1 MSEKLLTVSGLS
13 VTYASGDRTVR
24 AVNSVSLDINRG
36 ETLGLVGETGAGK
49 TTFALSLMRL
59 LPKRTAKITSG
70 SVEFEGIDILSA
82 GEGQMRSLRGDKIA
96 MIFQDP
102 MTSLDPVRT
111 VGNQIGEALRLH
123 SDNPHDRKAIES
135 RVEEMLE
142 TVGIPATRK
151 NEFPHQFSGGMKQRV
166 LIAMALSCSPELLI
180 ADEPTTALDVTIQA
194 QVLAL
199 MGELQE
205 RMQMAMLLITHD
217 LGVVAE
223 TCDTVAVMYAGEIVE
238 YGKVEDIFGDGNH
251 HPYTRGL
258 FAAIPSLTDTSPRLH
273 PIDGLMPDPTDLPP
287 GCSFAPRCPECME
300 ICRSHSPKA
309 ARRGEHIIK
318 CHLFGPED

>member
-70 SVEFEGIDILSA
+70 SVEFEGIDILSV
-82 GEGQMRSLRGDKIA
+82 GEDQMRSRRGDKIA

-102 MTSLDPVRT
+102 MTSLDPVRS

-180 ADEPTTALDVTIQA
+180 ADEPITALDVTIQA

-205 RMQMAMLLITHD
+205 RMQMAMRHVHLACALKGERIAVREMRKHAALYLKGMHGAAALRRAVVQASSAEEMCVA
-217 LGVVAE
+217 LGALRTQARDDGIE
-223 TCDTVAVMYAGEIVE
+223 D
-238 YGKVEDIFGDGNH
+238 GKE
-251 HPYTRGL
+251 
-258 FAAIPSLTDTSPRLH
+258 PS
-273 PIDGLMPDPTDLPP
+273 
-287 GCSFAPRCPECME
+287 A
-300 ICRSHSPKA
+300 
-309 ARRGEHIIK
+309 
-318 CHLFGPED
+318 

>member
-82 GEGQMRSLRGDKIA
+82 GEDQMRSLRGDKIA

-166 LIAMALSCSPELLI
+166 LIAMALSCAPELLI
-180 ADEPTTALDVTIQA
+180 ADEPITAVDVTIQA

-223 TCDTVAVMYAGEIVE
+223 TCDTAAVMYAGEIV
-238 YGKVEDIFGDGNH
+238 
-251 HPYTRGL
+251 
-258 FAAIPSLTDTSPRLH
+258 
-273 PIDGLMPDPTDLPP
+273 
-287 GCSFAPRCPECME
+287 
-300 ICRSHSPKA
+300 
-309 ARRGEHIIK
+309 
-318 CHLFGPED
+318 